1 MRTRFKRTPIRSIRA
16 VLTGLLPLGLLAAAV
31 LLFSLSMGRLDAH
44 TEQESLRRSQAALS
58 RAVAACYA
66 IEGRY
71 PPGLG
76 YLRTHYGLLI
86 DEQRYIVHYVY
97 LADNLPPE
105 MWVQLRHF

>member
-1 MRTRFKRTPIRSIRA
+1 M
-16 VLTGLLPLGLLAAAV
+16 
-31 LLFSLSMGRLDAH
+31 
-44 TEQESLRRSQAALS
+44 
-58 RAVAACYA
+58 AACYA